1 LFILIYQ
8 KKFRQYYICKALPKH
23 FMENMRAR
31 RFNFGDAQL
40 YRSYRL
46 AKHARQ
52 YMIYTSYHLVR
63 AGGFF
68 MSRIVIDLPDEDLKV
83 LDAIKEIQG
92 KPRAEIIRA
101 AISGYLQNN
110 SADDDAEAFGI
121 WSMGNGDGLEFQ
133 RAMRG
138 EWPQ

>member
-1 LFILIYQ
+1 
-8 KKFRQYYICKALPKH
+8 
-23 FMENMRAR
+23 
-31 RFNFGDAQL
+31 
-40 YRSYRL
+40 
-46 AKHARQ
+46 
-52 YMIYTSYHLVR
+52 
-63 AGGFF
+63 